1 MPVKI
6 GLTVKNAIMHFISNI
21 SRASRRGADQV
32 PVGFGYLVGSR
43 LIFEK
48 VWIRFRIRIFKVV
61 GSRSKSGY
69 TETSRYKIP
78 LKS

>member
-1 MPVKI
+1 MKI

-32 PVGFGYLVGSR
+32 PVEFGYLVGSR

-48 VWIRFRIRIFKVV
+48 VWIRFRIRIFK
-61 GSRSKSGY
+61 GSDQDPNPVIPKHPDNKS
-69 TETSRYKIP
+69 
-78 LKS
+78 L